1 MTNLKIAAILGMT
14 GIALY
19 ATPVMAEEAPK
30 TDVTE
35 TKVENT
41 QVLAAVETADLIPVQ
56 DDNGQIFYN
65 HYVSDDELFDATAD
79 FETVDT
85 YTYEYNGRIY
95 TNKIVTE

>member
-1 MTNLKIAAILGMT
+1 MTRVKIATLLGFA

-19 ATPVMAEEAPK
+19 AAPVMAEEAPK
-30 TDVTE
+30 AEMNE

-56 DDNGQIFYN
+56 DETGQIFYN

-85 YTYEYNGRIY
+85 YTYEYNGRVY
-95 TNKIVTE
+95 TNKIVTK